1 FAVHL
6 ARLFISILLLAVMW
20 HVLVPQ
26 ATLAWLLLLATIR
39 LMLSRLPLFPNKD
52 ALFAGATILALGA
65 GSDTSRAIA
74 LVAALTIAAHI
85 ALWPL

>member
-1 FAVHL
+1 MMDSGWLRALGISIGLVTLVSLAIFLFRGALFSLPRRQLWGIFAVHL

-39 LMLSRLPLFPNKD
+39 
-52 ALFAGATILALGA
+52 
-65 GSDTSRAIA
+65 
-74 LVAALTIAAHI
+74 
-85 ALWPL
+85 